1 MKEFCSKAVQM
12 RVSAHSGAEE
22 EELLKATTSSLPK
35 AQEHLATLFAGLNQ
49 PLIPPEYWGLTSTLQ
64 EKSSAH
70 CTNTTQHIHSHGR
83 TKMKEPHTWI
93 PFLGKITG
101 TLSIPSAV
109 LLDADFTSKLQ
120 QIWQGWCQDVFWRE
134 LSPEHLVPFFGNPKS
149 CYERSIWRNDTPPSF
164 TCRIRLETLLFY

>member
-1 MKEFCSKAVQM
+1 MRGKNPWNANLGSACKKMTCKYLPVVWQMVVYRGDFWHGENMKEFCSKAVQM

-22 EELLKATTSSLPK
+22 EELLKAATSSLPK

-49 PLIPPEYWGLTSTLQ
+49 SLIPPEYWGLTSTIQ

-83 TKMKEPHTWI
+83 IKTKEPHTWI
-93 PFLGKITG
+93 PFLGKIIG

-109 LLDADFTSKLQ
+109 LLEADFRSKL
-120 QIWQGWCQDVFWRE
+120 E
-134 LSPEHLVPFFGNPKS
+134 
-149 CYERSIWRNDTPPSF
+149 
-164 TCRIRLETLLFY
+164 